1 MTYLA
6 TIAAAAVRVPRAR
19 AVVALTLTV
28 AVCSLAV
35 AQTYTIDTYVLS
47 AGLPISSNN
56 CFRLAGTVGEPAPGY
71 SGSPTYSVYAGFHAA
86 APAKPVDEIFFTG
99 FEAC

>member
-1 MTYLA
+1 MSYLA
-6 TIAAAAVRVPRAR
+6 TIVTAGVGAPR
-19 AVVALTLTV
+19 AVVALTLII

-35 AQTYTIDTYVLS
+35 AQTYTIDTHVLG
-47 AGLPISSNN
+47 AGVSTSSNN

-71 SGSPTYSVYAGFHAA
+71 SGSPTYLAYAGFHAA
-86 APAKPVDEIFFTG
+86 APATPVDEIFFTG